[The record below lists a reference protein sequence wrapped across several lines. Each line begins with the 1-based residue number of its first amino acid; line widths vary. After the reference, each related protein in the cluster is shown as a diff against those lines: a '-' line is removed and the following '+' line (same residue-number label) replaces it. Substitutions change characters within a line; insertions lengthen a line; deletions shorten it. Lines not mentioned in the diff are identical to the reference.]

1 MADDGVKVIDQAS
14 FDALSELA
22 YSDVDAI
29 KQARKPEAAPGG
41 DRPKP
46 PPKEP
51 PSLKEALHKPQESPP
66 VEGDPANDAEPE
78 NDAGLAQDRENQ
90 PAETAD
96 ASRPKDARTKA
107 AQLASNVFDFLYIDL
122 APYVTA
128 FYSDRVNFGSL
139 EKELNE
145 LLRRLSFAGILE
157 QADDRIYIEAL
168 KRSLRRSRDRAQE
181 VSVVIANLASAMSA
195 QRNVRDLFIWA
206 ARENVGAALLTDS
219 SNTAAASKAP
229 AEGKALLEDIRK
241 LDPKHL
247 KALSGVASS
256 WAAAFG
262 AAPSTKKSSWQPDS
276 QALSDPLVI
285 EAVEVLTERKRARLS
300 AVLDCLQRPLS
311 ENGPAPLSSS
321 ERTAIQQ
328 LQIFMVGWR
337 QVLEKIDR
345 VLAVLSSP
353 NIESVL
359 EAELEPMR
367 LHGVEIQTAPVA
379 ANFVP
384 LFIATVI
391 GLFAAGAAYAMSIV
405 PWWKPFVWWMLAAPV
420 GAFVLAKGVRRYLD
434 NSIVRD
440 IRRGFA
446 CTMFDA
452 KKKGSNEQ
460 RKVFDFLRGRA
471 FLASPRPYWEH
482 RAADQQHLLRTDP
495 TLIEG
500 EFLRYLSRDPYNRF
514 DRWLRGFVSKR
525 SIVRNLATPA
535 FMTLVV
541 FFFYAMTLFGAVS
554 GRWYAFPLHR
564 GLAAFTQPFHV
575 QTSDLIA
582 AVVGEGPLGQECL
595 LVVGYVYWDGDRV
608 NVQPLPRDGGGVRA
622 GDLQSISRSSIRRII
637 YEHQAAGAPSRTPS
651 DAMSLQPCRLGEFT
665 QTMPS
670 GGILSLPGPTLPP
683 LDVRLNDQTVSFG
696 RRTILLPFF
705 PNSPDPGTMEH
716 VFTASAAQSAM
727 PRQLKIY
734 MDTLASALDRC
745 ATPGA
750 PVVMDVMGFASDKRL
765 SSSPFFNNDELNW
778 ALAEGRRRYVLGLLD
793 AANLNILVR
802 PWGSI
807 EAPRPL
813 AALLEQDWAKA
824 DKRFSDFEDM
834 RTQRSKLARAAAP
847 GGNGIEELL
856 ARAVM
861 IQFESLG
868 TCDATP

>member
-1 MADDGVKVIDQAS
+1 MADDDVKVIDQAL

-22 YSDVDAI
+22 YSDVEAI
-29 KQARKPEAAPGG
+29 KKAEKPDAAPGG

-51 PSLKEALHKPQESPP
+51 PAPEEARAKPQENPP
-66 VEGDPANDAEPE
+66 VEGDHA

-96 ASRPKDARTKA
+96 TSRPKDARTKA

-181 VSVVIANLASAMSA
+181 VSVVIANLASAISA
-195 QRNVRDLFIWA
+195 QRNVRDLLVWA
-206 ARENVGAALLTDS
+206 ARESVGAALLTDR
-219 SNTAAASKAP
+219 SNAAASKAP
-229 AEGKALLEDIRK
+229 AEGRALLEDIRK

-262 AAPSTKKSSWQPDS
+262 AAPNAEKPSWRPDG

-285 EAVEVLTERKRARLS
+285 EAVEILTERKRARLS
-300 AVLDCLQRPLS
+300 AVLDCLQRPPS

-328 LQIFMVGWR
+328 LQIFIVGWR

-345 VLAVLSSP
+345 ILAVLSSP

-384 LFIATVI
+384 LFIAAVI

-420 GAFVLAKGVRRYLD
+420 GAFFLAKGVRRSLD
-434 NSIVRD
+434 NSIVKD

-452 KKKGSNEQ
+452 KQKGSNEQ
-460 RKVFDFLRGRA
+460 RKVFDLLKRRA

-482 RAADQQHLLRTDP
+482 RAADQQQLLRTDP
-495 TLIEG
+495 TLVEG
-500 EFLRYLSRDPYNRF
+500 EFLRYLSRDPYKPF
-514 DRWLRGFVSKR
+514 DRLWRGFVPKR
-525 SIVRNLATPA
+525 SIFRNLATPA
-535 FMTLVV
+535 LMTLVV

-554 GRWYAFPLHR
+554 GQGYAFPLYR
-564 GLAAFTQPFHV
+564 GLAAFTQPFKV
-575 QTSDLIA
+575 QTSDLVA

-595 LVVGYVYWDGDRV
+595 LVVGYVYWDGDRL
-608 NVQPLPRDGGGVRA
+608 NVQPLPREGGAVRA
-622 GDLQSISRSSIRRII
+622 GDLQSISRSAIRRII
-637 YEHQAAGAPSRTPS
+637 YEHQAAGAPARTPS

-665 QTMPS
+665 QTMPG
-670 GGILSLPGPTLPP
+670 GGILSLPGPALPP
-683 LDVRLNDQTVSFG
+683 LDVRLNDEPVSFG
-696 RRTILLPFF
+696 RRTVLLPFF
-705 PNSPDPGTMEH
+705 PDRPDPGTMEH
-716 VFTASAAQSAM
+716 VFIASAAQSAM

-745 ATPGA
+745 ATQSA

-765 SSSPFFNNDELNW
+765 SSVPFFDNDDLNW

-793 AANLNILVR
+793 PANSNILVR
-802 PWGSI
+802 PRGSI

-824 DKRFSDFEDM
+824 DKRFGDFEDM